1 MEENQVRRPRR
12 TLEERIADIDA
23 KIAARCNDIS
33 ALQEQKA
40 AAVATFDEKIKK
52 AKEKIDALEAQKKHL
67 TAPKPKKQRKTEKQ
81 LWEELRVRAKKA
93 GFKPND
99 VAELL
104 ELNKDDATPAGDSV
118 EADGE

>member
-1 MEENQVRRPRR
+1 VEENQVRRPRR

-104 ELNKDDATPAGDSV
+104 ELNKDDATPAGDSA

>member
-40 AAVATFDEKIKK
+40 AAVAT
-52 AKEKIDALEAQKKHL
+52 A
-67 TAPKPKKQRKTEKQ
+67 
-81 LWEELRVRAKKA
+81 
-93 GFKPND
+93 
-99 VAELL
+99 
-104 ELNKDDATPAGDSV
+104 DS
-118 EADGE
+118 AA

>member
-67 TAPKPKKQRKTEKQ
+67 TAPKPKKQRKPEKQ